1 MRHGPSKIYFSPN
14 LVPTAAALCAFC
26 LTFFLGHWQQGR
38 AAEKQALQN
47 EFNVR
52 VLATPVR
59 IDSNTNDRSL
69 LKYTSAVAR
78 GDWDAS
84 GQIYID
90 NKFDDQKVGFH
101 VITPLKLGGTNRQI
115 LVNRGWIA
123 RTAGYPQPP
132 NVAVPVG
139 PATVE
144 GMLILPSAKFLELS
158 KTTIQGN
165 VWQNLTVERYALE
178 TGRDIM
184 PVLLLQKGTA
194 APLRQVSE
202 RPDAR
207 VEKHI
212 EYMLTW
218 YCLAA
223 TVVVLWL
230 VLNIKRERSASN
242 APQSAGGDNA

>member
-1 MRHGPSKIYFSPN
+1 MPLGPTRIYFSPA
-14 LVPTAAALCAFC
+14 LVPTMAALCAFC

-38 AAEKQALQN
+38 AIEKQALQY

-52 VLATPVR
+52 ILATPVQLT
-59 IDSNTNDRSL
+59 SSTSGVAL
-69 LKYTSAVAR
+69 LKYSRAVAQ
-78 GDWDAS
+78 GEWDS
-84 GQIYID
+84 GGQIYID
-90 NKFDDQKVGFH
+90 NKFDNEVVGFH
-101 VITPLKLGGTNRQI
+101 VITPLKLVGTNRQI

-132 NVAVPVG
+132 SVAVPLG
-139 PATVE
+139 PVTVE

-158 KTTIQGN
+158 KNTIQGN
-165 VWQNLTVERYALE
+165 VWQNLTLERYALE
-178 TGRDIM
+178 TGRNIM
-184 PVLLLQKGTA
+184 PVLLLQKDTA
-194 APLRQVSE
+194 APLRPVTE

-207 VEKHI
+207 AEKHV

-230 VLNIKRERSASN
+230 VLNIKRERSELNSS
-242 APQSAGGDNA
+242 QSRGGNSA